1 MPLKLTAP
9 VYKQF
14 TLEQTDEKYE
24 IEGATTVSIKQA
36 AQHEHMIRQ
45 DFFSTLER
53 KYDSLTPDEVS
64 IVQRIALE
72 ELKQLEVW
80 LTLVECNIEG
90 ENGKPLFPSKKSK
103 VGDLRLAMQKNQF
116 ENNWGLLPPDVAAE
130 IHDKVLEVN
139 IQWGGAEGEEQ

>member
-1 MPLKLTAP
+1 
-9 VYKQF
+9 
-14 TLEQTDEKYE
+14 
-24 IEGATTVSIKQA
+24 
-36 AQHEHMIRQ
+36 MIRQ